1 MAKIV
6 QKFDSITHFI
16 QTGGFDYRV
25 YEMGRK
31 ILPLSKGQFQ
41 QIEDQQML
49 YPFPFQQKAWLA
61 LLIWQPDNESEAVIW
76 FLQFPVDELGYL
88 KQEARDAFLI
98 ELLGQAGKNIQAKQ
112 KNNAIMDELGES
124 PFAFKP
130 REDRLAMFHAL
141 ASKELGQ
148 GASPYYQATREYLA
162 GALGYEQWQFLGLQG
177 IADVVARLDEED
189 NEALLLDAIAHMPN
203 MPLESFSHALENV
216 FLQRMLVDAL
226 IQRLQRELAKN
237 NPDNGT
243 IEVSLVAA
251 LVRAISASQIETVRI
266 EILKKVLAS
275 SFSKEI
281 EVLVA
286 ISGRSWVD
294 LENEGLLSLFLEK
307 LALQNQLAFNAVIID
322 LMMLPDMKEKV
333 LKVLR
338 GAGRSS
344 MLSER
349 LDGFMVVMKGLQ
361 DNH

>member
-1 MAKIV
+1 
-6 QKFDSITHFI
+6 
-16 QTGGFDYRV
+16 
-25 YEMGRK
+25 
-31 ILPLSKGQFQ
+31 
-41 QIEDQQML
+41 
-49 YPFPFQQKAWLA
+49 
-61 LLIWQPDNESEAVIW
+61 
-76 FLQFPVDELGYL
+76 
-88 KQEARDAFLI
+88 
-98 ELLGQAGKNIQAKQ
+98 
-112 KNNAIMDELGES
+112 
-124 PFAFKP
+124 
-130 REDRLAMFHAL
+130 
-141 ASKELGQ
+141 
-148 GASPYYQATREYLA
+148 
-162 GALGYEQWQFLGLQG
+162 
-177 IADVVARLDEED
+177 
-189 NEALLLDAIAHMPN
+189 LLLDAIAHMPN

-251 LVRAISASQIETVRI
+251 LVRAISASQTETDRI
-266 EILKKVLAS
+266 AILKKVLAS